1 MGLIH
6 CALLSCSKYVLLCL
20 HSALH
25 CTIYQKRS
33 QKMWLSRIRTI
44 FVLSFSTMCIVCIE
58 KTRVLLETVKESR
71 KNWNFHFD
79 LQLHP
84 TVLNGTYL
92 YVLPKDW
99 FCSVLLTQWLT
110 TAHHAMTHSMWISS
124 LTTTQWTLMMVQ
136 RTMNDQGKGEEVC
149 ENPWTYIQIARLLA
163 PGIKPPTSG

>member
-1 MGLIH
+1 MHYWVVVSMYYYVCTVH
-6 CALLSCSKYVLLCL
+6 CTAPFTKNVVRKCGFLVSERSLCWALALCVLYVL
-20 HSALH
+20 
-25 CTIYQKRS
+25 K
-33 QKMWLSRIRTI
+33 
-44 FVLSFSTMCIVCIE
+44 